1 LRQSKTSSGPDK
13 NTDENSLARAR
24 SRFPVLEKKTYL
36 NSCSYGAM
44 AVEVMDALKRYIDDR
59 MTKGCDWNYWV
70 ERNEAVRSSV
80 AQLLGA
86 HPDEVAV
93 TTSASAGINSLASA
107 LNFDGPRNKVVI
119 SDFEFPTNAQIWYA
133 QELRGARVV
142 RVAESDG
149 YIPVEKFEAAIDE
162 ETLIV
167 AITQVCFRNGAKLD
181 IPAIAEIA
189 RRKGA
194 LILMD
199 GYQGLGATDFNVAAA
214 GVDFVVGGMVKYLLG
229 TAGIGFLYVRESL
242 IKDLVPTVT
251 GWFAA
256 QDIFAME
263 TTRYNPSP
271 TARRFEAGT
280 PPVVNTYAAEAGLA
294 VLQAQGLP
302 AIERRIGELTAAI
315 KAAAREAGYSL
326 ATPEDPAR
334 HGPMIAIRSVD
345 DAALVASLEA
355 DGIVTSCRD
364 GNLRVSPHFYNNEQD
379 IDNLFSALQQRR
391 HLLR

>member
-13 NTDENSLARAR
+13 NTDENSWARAR

-251 GWFAA
+251 
-256 QDIFAME
+256 
-263 TTRYNPSP
+263 P